1 MRIFAKQFIT
11 AMCVLIVSFMVLGNV
26 LVHAAFETTMNR
38 ETGQNIE
45 EMKIFQYAMLA
56 SLQGL
61 PKDYQAVDQAAAGI
75 VRSIQQNLYGGQEG
89 IVLYDEDHKAI
100 YRDDEYESALIDKDR
115 QGHLSLIHI

>member
-61 PKDYQAVDQAAAGI
+61 PKDYQA
-75 VRSIQQNLYGGQEG
+75 RSEERRVGKEC
-89 IVLYDEDHKAI
+89 
-100 YRDDEYESALIDKDR
+100 
-115 QGHLSLIHI
+115 